1 MKVDKVGTTNFQAVN
16 QKYLQKAIKGYNRFG
31 SFSGE
36 LLECLRADVFF
47 RAISARDG
55 LDTLEAIR
63 KYGSDTIDF
72 LEHVKENFEALLKRG
87 Y

>member
-1 MKVDKVGTTNFQAVN
+1 M
-16 QKYLQKAIKGYNRFG
+16 QKAIKGYNRFG

-36 LLECLRADVFF
+36 LLECLRIDVFF

-55 LDTLEAIR
+55 LDTLEAMR
-63 KYGSDTIDF
+63 PYGPNTIEF
-72 LEHVKENFEALLKRG
+72 LDHVKENFESWLKKG